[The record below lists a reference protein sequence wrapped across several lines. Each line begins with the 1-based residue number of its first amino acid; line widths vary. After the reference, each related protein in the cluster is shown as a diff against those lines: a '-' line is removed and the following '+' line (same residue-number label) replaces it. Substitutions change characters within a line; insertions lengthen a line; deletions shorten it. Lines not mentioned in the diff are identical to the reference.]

1 MKKIGVFYWPK
12 GGNVESCAQRIA
24 DRFKNQFEVQIYSL
38 DTIKG
43 LDLPYY
49 DLVIVGGSIVNYG
62 RFIRINNKLKY
73 SIAEFGYNFLSW
85 LKKV

>member
-1 MKKIGVFYWPK
+1 MKKNWSFFYWPK

-49 DLVIVGGSIVNYG
+49 DLVIVGGSTSGADTWQKGSGDNLWFDFFSNV
-62 RFIRINNKLKY
+62 
-73 SIAEFGYNFLSW
+73 
-85 LKKV
+85 